1 MEGVTIKKIL
11 ELTDISFRSEN
22 RQILKNISLTVNTGD
37 LITING
43 PSGSGK
49 STLLKIIANILP
61 KSSGNISFNSQP
73 IENYIPTDYRKDVSY
88 FFQNP
93 VLFGETV
100 QDNLTFPYDIRH
112 LPFDQERAIFLLKS
126 VNLNR
131 DDLARTIDSLSGGE
145 KQRVAFVRNIL
156 FQPKIIL
163 LDEVTSA
170 LDQENREIIHK
181 IILELNKKQM
191 TTILWITH
199 NQEEFDS
206 SDKRITITNGEIVG
220 DGNE

>member
-170 LDQENREIIHK
+170 LDQENRAIIHK